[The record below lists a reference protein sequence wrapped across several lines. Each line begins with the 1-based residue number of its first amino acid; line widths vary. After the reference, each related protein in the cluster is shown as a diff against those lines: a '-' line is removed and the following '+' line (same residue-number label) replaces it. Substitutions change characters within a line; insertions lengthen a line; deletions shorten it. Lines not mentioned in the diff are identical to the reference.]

1 MRHYYLL
8 LEEEEDEKK
17 LSNRFMHLPIERILL
32 IAVIP
37 RVPPPSIT
45 AIVVLFFIDN
55 SPI

>member
-1 MRHYYLL
+1 
-8 LEEEEDEKK
+8 
-17 LSNRFMHLPIERILL
+17 
-32 IAVIP
+32 VIP